1 MRNAVLLKLI
11 RLLILAQVAL
21 LPLVASPLSQDQFDL
36 PKECFALVSS
46 FLVILLT
53 LVWIAPETLKRPRAL
68 ATKSAARPLF
78 ILLLALNAWALLSV
92 LWAPVPGLS
101 LRACLNLATYSALAL
116 AFSLVLDL
124 KTLERAV
131 WLNLSMAAVSGLYCA
146 AQYFGYDP
154 LLIGFTAEE
163 ARRFATSALIGSSN
177 ACGLYFA
184 ISLVASLAL
193 MRFSSNYTA
202 VLKVLG
208 LLCVFVGLLL
218 TQSLAAYFGAAT
230 GVAVFAILLVKR
242 QRLLPTRRSAVLGTG
257 IVILFVAVGAGLVAV
272 VPGISARVASR
283 LDPLRK
289 GDWEAGTGGR
299 FHAFRAT
306 WDLFAQRPLT
316 GHGAGSFQ
324 SLSFKERVDYQR
336 RHAAR
341 FSDPRVYRQAHNE
354 PLQLLAELGLPGL
367 LMSLALVGLLTAG
380 ALGRVKPPWSDK
392 KLPAATEIQEELAG
406 SLFLPAAIAT
416 LFALVPMSLLF
427 FPFHLALSSYWFVL
441 LAAGILRSA
450 GPALP
455 IPRLAGKTPLPIL
468 LASVVAAAVL
478 ALPVLNLYRASVQLK
493 EAELILQRVL
503 EGTIRR
509 SAVYLEA
516 AENRIEQARRWN
528 RFDDNAYSARGT
540 VHLLRDEFQQALDD
554 YRVALQL
561 APSSGIYSNLG
572 SVYLAMKDYPAAE
585 RCYKLALEHSTHF
598 PRAQDGLSEVRRR
611 SALPMTQ

>member
-1 MRNAVLLKLI
+1 MRNAALLRLI
-11 RLLILAQVAL
+11 RFLILAQVAL
-21 LPLVASPLSQDQFDL
+21 LPVVASPLSQDQFDL

-53 LVWIAPETLKRPRAL
+53 LAWTAPEILTHLRAL
-68 ATKSAARPLF
+68 VTKSAARPLF
-78 ILLLALNAWALLSV
+78 IFLLALNAWALLSV

-101 LRACLNLATYSALAL
+101 LRACLNLTTYSALAVAL
-116 AFSLVLDL
+116 SLVLDL

-131 WLNLSMAAVSGLYCA
+131 WLNLLMAAASGLYCA

-154 LLIGFTAEE
+154 LLVGFTAEE
-163 ARRFATSALIGSSN
+163 ARRFSTSALIGSSN

-184 ISLVASLAL
+184 ISLVAGLTL

-202 VLKVLG
+202 VLKVIG

-230 GVAVFAILLVKR
+230 GVAVFTILLVKR
-242 QRLLPTRRSAVLGTG
+242 QRLLPTRRSAVLATAT
-257 IVILFVAVGAGLVAV
+257 VILFIAVGAALIAV

-306 WDLFAQRPLT
+306 WDLFAQRPWT

-336 RHAAR
+336 RNATR
-341 FSDPRVYRQAHNE
+341 FSEPRVYRQAHNE
-354 PLQLLAELGLPGL
+354 PLQLLAELGVPGL
-367 LMSLALVGLLTAG
+367 LMSLALAGLLIAG
-380 ALGRVKPPWSDK
+380 ALGRVKPSSSGK
-392 KLPAATEIQEELAG
+392 KPPAATTEEELAR

-416 LFALVPMSLLF
+416 MFALVPMSLLF
-427 FPFHLALSSYWFVL
+427 FPFHLALPSYWFVL
-441 LAAGILRSA
+441 LAAGLLRSSDPTPRSPR
-450 GPALP
+450 PAE
-455 IPRLAGKTPLPIL
+455 KTQLPIL
-468 LASVVAAAVL
+468 LASVAAAALL
-478 ALPVLNLYRASVQLK
+478 AFPVLNLYRASVQLK

-503 EGTIRR
+503 EGTVRR

-528 RFDDNAYSARGT
+528 RFDDNVYSARGT

-554 YRVALQL
+554 YRLALQL

-572 SVYLAMKDYPAAE
+572 SVYLALKDYAAAE
-585 RCYKLALEHSTHF
+585 RCYTLAIEHSTHF
-598 PRAQDGLSEVRRR
+598 PRAEDGLSEVRRL
-611 SALPMTQ
+611 SSKPQ